1 MTFPQNPSQYCD
13 LDDYLQRELEKLQ
26 QEEEAECSVTPSAS
40 PVSVA
45 EDAASKPQHKNKP
58 SAKHKENKK
67 IFTCTFGDCRK
78 HYVKSSHLKVKY
90 MQRKVQ
96 STKVQNKPFW

>member
-26 QEEEAECSVTPSAS
+26 QEEEADSAGVTPSAS

-45 EDAASKPQHKNKP
+45 EDAASKPQHKHKP

-90 MQRKVQ
+90 IQRKIQ
-96 STKVQNKPFW
+96 STYKSTK